1 LTGAV
6 FHTEV
11 DNAQTNDPENPTITT
26 LNGNQRVNG
35 LEVAATGYLTRQL
48 EITAGYTYLDGRTTA
63 SGTASYVGKDL
74 ANTARNA
81 INLWTE
87 YEFSEAFEVG
97 VGGNWL
103 DHRFA
108 DYAESAT
115 IPGYIVWNA
124 MASYRLNRSLFL
136 QLNVLNLA
144 NKLYYDGSYYTS
156 ASENHVIP
164 GAGRSARLWIRVNF

>member
-1 LTGAV
+1 MKR
-6 FHTEV
+6 
-11 DNAQTNDPENPTITT
+11 QTSNLFRYFNPFNSNNTWI
-26 LNGNQRVNG
+26 
-35 LEVAATGYLTRQL
+35 LETPRFEQ
-48 EITAGYTYLDGRTTA
+48 GRRYERHA
-63 SGTASYVGKDL
+63 HID
-74 ANTARNA
+74 RCC
-81 INLWTE
+81 IP

-136 QLNVLNLA
+136 QLNVLKLT
-144 NKLYYDGSYYTS
+144 NKLHYDGSYYTS

-164 GAGRSARLWIRVNF
+164 GAGRSARLSIGVNF